1 MTPTIVFN
9 NDKPYLVTGAQGGS
23 RIITAVLQVILN
35 YYEFGLNAEESVYKP
50 RYHHQW
56 QPEHLMY
63 ESFDDELVDEL
74 TKMGFNLYRRPAT
87 YDFSNGISSS
97 IMFEDDN
104 LIGVSD
110 FRSDDFLSIGVNKS
124 E

>member
-1 MTPTIVFN
+1 MTPTIVFK
-9 NDKPYLVTGAQGGS
+9 NDEPYLVTGAQGGS

-50 RYHHQW
+50 RYHNQW

-74 TKMGFNLYRRPAT
+74 TKMGFNLYRRPA
-87 YDFSNGISSS
+87 G
-97 IMFEDDN
+97 
-104 LIGVSD
+104 L
-110 FRSDDFLSIGVNKS
+110 R
-124 E
+124 